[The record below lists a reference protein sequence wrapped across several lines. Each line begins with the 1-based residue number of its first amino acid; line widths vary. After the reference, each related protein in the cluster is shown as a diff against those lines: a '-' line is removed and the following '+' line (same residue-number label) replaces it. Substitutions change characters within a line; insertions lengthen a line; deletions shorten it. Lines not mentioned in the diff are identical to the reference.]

1 MIPTVTPVGEPVA
14 SVTRIAPT
22 PSGYLHEGNCVNF
35 LRVRRLAQDV
45 GARLALRIDDFDPVR
60 YRREYVDD
68 IFRTLDWLDIT
79 PDLGPSTT
87 DEFERHFRLHTRQDL
102 YRAELDRAIGAGLPC
117 YACECSRRTLA
128 LGVPC
133 TCRARGLTAA
143 GGERALRV
151 SLPPGLT
158 ITVGPEAVSAADQGP
173 DVVIW
178 RRDDVAAYHLAS
190 LVEDRELGTT
200 HVVRGRDLLAST
212 AVQLFLAPFFRASQ
226 FQRAVFVH
234 HDLITGQDG
243 SKLSKSTLGAAPLRH
258 TDELRDR
265 LIAMGAA

>member
-68 IFRTLDWLDIT
+68 IFRTLDWLEIT

-87 DEFERHFRLHTRQDL
+87 DEFQRDFRLGARQEL
-102 YRAELDRAIGAGLPC
+102 YRSELDKAIASGLEC
-117 YACECSRRTLA
+117 YACDCSRRSLA
-128 LGVPC
+128 EGYPC
-133 TCRARGLTAA
+133 TCRARGLVPSA
-143 GGERALRV
+143 GAHALRV
-151 SLPPGLT
+151 ALPPGLEMSVGAA
-158 ITVGPEAVSAADQGP
+158 TVRLRDQGP
-173 DVVIW
+173 DVVVW
-178 RRDDVAAYHLAS
+178 RRDDLAAYHLAS

-200 HVVRGRDLLAST
+200 HVVRGRDLLEST
-212 AVQLFLAPFFRASQ
+212 AVQLFLAPFVGASQ
-226 FQRAVFVH
+226 FQAAVFVH
-234 HDLITGQDG
+234 HDLVTGPDG
-243 SKLSKSTLGAAPLRH
+243 LKLSKSTLGGTPLRH
-258 TDELRDR
+258 TDELRQH
-265 LIAMGAA
+265 LIASAAA